1 VTVPATGAATATG
14 RGAPTVT
21 TDATAKTATVTFNR
35 DVSKCAYT
43 ASPTGTAAPVAP
55 GVAPA
60 AGSVNAV
67 TVNFNT
73 GTGTLTSFYLQVI
86 C

>member
-1 VTVPATGAATATG
+1 
-14 RGAPTVT
+14 
-21 TDATAKTATVTFNR
+21 
-35 DVSKCAYT
+35 
-43 ASPTGTAAPVAP
+43 VAP

>member
-1 VTVPATGAATATG
+1 MRLHGLAA
-14 RGAPTVT
+14 
-21 TDATAKTATVTFNR
+21 
-35 DVSKCAYT
+35 
-43 ASPTGTAAPVAP
+43 GTAAPVAP

-60 AGSVNAV
+60 TGNVNAV

-73 GTGTLTSFYLQVI
+73 GTGVLTSFYLQVI